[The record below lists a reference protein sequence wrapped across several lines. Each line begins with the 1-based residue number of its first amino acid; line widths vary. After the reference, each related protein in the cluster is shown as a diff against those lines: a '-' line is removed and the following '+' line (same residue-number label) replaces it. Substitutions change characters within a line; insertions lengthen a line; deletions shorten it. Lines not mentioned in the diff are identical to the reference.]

1 MPCVRAVVFAST
13 LTKTFDKPS
22 LGRQHTLQPDMKLE
36 MSDVGCLWCHW
47 TRRRRLQARKLE
59 TRLSGTRMRCSYRTG
74 QVQDNSVSSYE
85 GGEHGH
91 KEFTKTQEPR
101 LAAISLSILLIM
113 LGAQD
118 NDPKRAG
125 LCRTAPPDS
134 LERRYTS
141 TDYSYMQHRIYTILQ
156 TSIPPQEIF
165 ICPPGR
171 RRLLQPR
178 GTEYLLAI
186 PGLDN
191 LGRPSAELI
200 LARMSHQP
208 GQGLPEVL
216 RR

>member
-125 LCRTAPPDS
+125 LCRTAPLTHWS
-134 LERRYTS
+134 VGI
-141 TDYSYMQHRIYTILQ
+141 QVQTILTCNTVFTLFYKPQ
-156 TSIPPQEIF
+156 YRPKKSSSARQVGGAFFSPVARSICLPYRASI
-165 ICPPGR
+165 ILDA
-171 RRLLQPR
+171 RLL
-178 GTEYLLAI
+178 
-186 PGLDN
+186 N
-191 LGRPSAELI
+191 
-200 LARMSHQP
+200 
-208 GQGLPEVL
+208 
-216 RR
+216 